1 MRPSVPICFCRKPQP
16 YIAENYSIQVMTQ
29 EMPYTLVKKIGQL
42 EIRRYPEVI
51 LARVIDNRN
60 DSGFGLLFQYING
73 ENRTQRK
80 IAMTAP
86 VITSERIPM
95 TTPVV
100 TGKNYMAFVLPASYT
115 KETVPIPT
123 NPAVKIEIQPKKE
136 MAVLR
141 FGGRTTQAQVEKN
154 IKRLQTL
161 LQDQAMQINGD
172 PVLMRYNSPFTPGF
186 LRRNEVAVEIT
197 MINEA

>member
-1 MRPSVPICFCRKPQP
+1 MTDQVP
-16 YIAENYSIQVMTQ
+16 YDV
-29 EMPYTLVKKIGQL
+29 VKKIEDL

-51 LARVIDNRN
+51 FAVVEDKGD
-60 DSGFGLLFQYING
+60 DSGFGLLFQYISG
-73 ENRTQRK
+73 ENTTRSK

-86 VITSERIPM
+86 VVTSEKIKM

-100 TGKNYMAFVLPASYT
+100 TRDNYMAFAIPSTYN
-115 KETVPIPT
+115 KDSVPIPT
-123 NPAVKIEIQPKKE
+123 NPAVKIETQQEKQ

-141 FGGRTTQAQVEKN
+141 FSGRTSHAKVQKN
-154 IKRLQTL
+154 IQELVTTLKKHNVQTS
-161 LQDQAMQINGD
+161 GE

-197 MINEA
+197 TI